1 MSCKGP
7 ITKNVLLSQVLETVF
22 QLRATPYPGAS
33 INEIWTLFLQLYPS
47 TSYTLQNITNAL
59 IVGARRGM
67 FFKCE
72 YPSFSKNFYFTF
84 NNEMIYA
91 NVSNREFGIPA
102 IYDTNKSG
110 SGYLSGCKNM
120 PLGSQCSNRGIAG
133 GNYEKCNINPSSPLL
148 LPSLSSTLQIS
159 RNLSC
164 CQ

>member
-1 MSCKGP
+1 MSCTGP
-7 ITKNVLLSQVLETVF
+7 ISKNVLLTQVLETVF
-22 QLRATPYPGAS
+22 QLRNTPYPGAS
-33 INEIWTLFLQLYPS
+33 VEVVWELFLQLYPS
-47 TSYTLQNITNAL
+47 TTYTVENITAAL
-59 IVGARRGM
+59 VTGARRGM

-72 YPSFSKNFYFTF
+72 SPSFSKNFYYTF

-133 GNYEKCNINPSSPLL
+133 GNNVKCSPNPPSPIL
-148 LPSLSSTLQIS
+148 LPSRSSTL
-159 RNLSC
+159 RVNRDLSC